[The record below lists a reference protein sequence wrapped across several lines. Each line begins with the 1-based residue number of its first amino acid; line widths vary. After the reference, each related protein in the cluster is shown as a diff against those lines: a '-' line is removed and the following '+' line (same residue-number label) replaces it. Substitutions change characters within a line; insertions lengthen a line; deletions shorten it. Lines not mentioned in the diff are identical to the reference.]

1 MNASLTL
8 EARIDEAQSWADTAL
23 IEAQHAKY
31 ASIDYYKPKA
41 MEALKYAAMAVG
53 YAKRANKALESSN
66 ESDARYYVIKAE
78 HMTAKSRKI
87 SLAL

>member
-8 EARIDEAQSWADTAL
+8 EARIDEAKSWADTAL
-23 IEAQHAKY
+23 SEAQHAKY

-53 YAKRANKALESSN
+53 YAKRAKAALESN

-78 HMTAKSRKI
+78 NMTAKSRKI

>member
-23 IEAQHAKY
+23 VEAQRAKC

-53 YAKRANKALESSN
+53 YAKRAKAALESN
-66 ESDARYYVIKAE
+66 ESDARYYVSKAE
-78 HMTAKSRKI
+78 NMTAKSRKI
-87 SLAL
+87 SRAL